1 MKSALIVFL
10 AMLAIVLGFRVY
22 SLQKELLRVSKN
34 AVFNEKRSDYLERK
48 LMRVNRAY
56 NEKERLLAEIEQ
68 GITELESKVQ
78 LETLERYV
86 PKKTWDEIKP
96 IVDRLQVFLEVREK
110 NILPDEE
117 SN

>member
-78 LETLERYV
+78 LETLERYA

>member
-1 MKSALIVFL
+1 MKSALIIFL

-34 AVFNEKRSDYLERK
+34 TAFYEKRGDYLERE
-48 LMRVNRAY
+48 LMRVNLAY

-96 IVDRLQVFLEVREK
+96 IVDSLQAFLEAREK
-110 NILPDEE
+110 DILPNEE